1 MQLPQ
6 IMLYNLRGIL
16 MKEYNSFDDQYSLRA
31 RVYNALRED
40 ILNGR
45 YKVGEN
51 LIELRIAEEL
61 NVSRTPVRE
70 AIRQLEL
77 EGLVESV
84 PNKRVTVKGI
94 SRKDMED
101 IYRIRRVLEGLSAR
115 WAVEQIT
122 ENEINE
128 LQEVYELM
136 EFYTVRN
143 DINQI
148 GKLNT
153 RFHEIIFSA
162 TKSGILRHILK
173 DFQFYVKW
181 ARHESLSSPGR
192 MEEALKEHLDILQAI
207 RNRDGEG
214 AEKYLTIHVEN
225 SSKNLFSKI
234 QEQL

>member
-1 MQLPQ
+1 
-6 IMLYNLRGIL
+6 

-31 RVYNALRED
+31 RVYNSLRED
-40 ILNGR
+40 ILNGK
-45 YKVGEN
+45 YNAGEN
-51 LIELRIAEEL
+51 LVELRIAEEL

-77 EGLVESV
+77 EGLVESI

-94 SRKDMED
+94 SAKDMED

-115 WAVEQIT
+115 WAVEQISDD
-122 ENEINE
+122 EVNE

-136 EFYTVRN
+136 EFYTQKS

-148 GKLNT
+148 AKLNT

-162 TKSGILRHILK
+162 TKSSILRHILK

-192 MEEALKEHLDILQAI
+192 MEEALKEHLNILQAI
-207 RNRDGEG
+207 KSRDGEE

-225 SSKNLFSKI
+225 SSKNLFNKT
-234 QEQL
+234 QGRNK

>member
-1 MQLPQ
+1 
-6 IMLYNLRGIL
+6 
-16 MKEYNSFDDQYSLRA
+16 MKEYNNFDDQYSLRA

-40 ILNGR
+40 ILNGK
-45 YKVGEN
+45 YKVGES
-51 LIELRIAEEL
+51 LIELRIADEL

-77 EGLVESV
+77 EGLVESI

-94 SRKDMED
+94 SMKDMED

-122 ENEINE
+122 DEEIKE
-128 LQEVYELM
+128 LQELYELM
-136 EFYTVRN
+136 EFYTHKN

-148 GKLNT
+148 AKLNT
-153 RFHEIIFSA
+153 SFHEIIFNA
-162 TKSGILRHILK
+162 TKSNILKHILK

-181 ARHESLSSPGR
+181 ARHESLSTPGR
-192 MEEALKEHLDILQAI
+192 MEEALKEHFDILQALK
-207 RNRDGEG
+207 NRDGDG

-225 SSKNLFSKI
+225 SSKNLFKKI
-234 QEQL
+234 QGQL

>member
-1 MQLPQ
+1 
-6 IMLYNLRGIL
+6 

-31 RVYNALRED
+31 RVYNALREY

-45 YKVGEN
+45 YKAGEN
-51 LIELRIAEEL
+51 LIEMRIAEEL

-70 AIRQLEL
+70 AMRQLEL

-94 SRKDMED
+94 SQKDMED
-101 IYRIRRVLEGLSAR
+101 IYRIRTVLEGLAAR

-122 ENEINE
+122 DAEINE
-128 LQEVYELM
+128 LQEVYDLM
-136 EFYTVRN
+136 EFYTMKGDV
-143 DINQI
+143 NQI
-148 GKLNT
+148 SKLNT
-153 RFHEIIFSA
+153 RFHEIIFGS
-162 TKSGILRHILK
+162 TKSNIMRHILK

-192 MEEALKEHLDILQAI
+192 KEEALREHYNILQALK
-207 RNRDGEG
+207 NRDADS

-225 SSKNLFSKI
+225 SSKNLFGRM
-234 QEQL
+234 QE

>member
-1 MQLPQ
+1 
-6 IMLYNLRGIL
+6 MLYNLGGTL

-31 RVYNALRED
+31 RVYNSLREN

-77 EGLVESV
+77 EGLVESI
-84 PNKRVTVKGI
+84 PNKRFTVKGV
-94 SRKDMED
+94 SLKDMED
-101 IYRIRRVLEGLSAR
+101 IYRIRKVLEGLSAR

-122 ENEINE
+122 DEEINE
-128 LQEVYELM
+128 LQEVYDLM
-136 EFYTVRN
+136 EFYTQKN
-143 DINQI
+143 DVNQI
-148 GKLNT
+148 SKLNT

-162 TKSGILRHILK
+162 TKSSVLKHILK

-207 RNRDGEG
+207 RNRSSDDT
-214 AEKYLTIHVEN
+214 EKYLTIHVEN
-225 SSKNLFSKI
+225 SSKNLFNKI

>member
-1 MQLPQ
+1 
-6 IMLYNLRGIL
+6 

-40 ILNGR
+40 ILSGK

-51 LIELRIAEEL
+51 LVELRIAEEL

-77 EGLVESV
+77 EGLVESI

-94 SRKDMED
+94 SLKDIED
-101 IYRIRRVLEGLSAR
+101 IYVIRRILEGLSAK
-115 WAVEQIT
+115 WAVDQIT
-122 ENEINE
+122 EIEIKE

-136 EFYTVRN
+136 EFYTQKG

-148 GKLNT
+148 AKLNT
-153 RFHEIIFSA
+153 RFHEIIFNA
-162 TKSGILRHILK
+162 TKSNILKHILK

-192 MEEALKEHLDILQAI
+192 SEEALKEHYEILQAFI
-207 RNRDGEG
+207 KRNGEE

-225 SSKNLFSKI
+225 SSKNLFNKL
-234 QEQL
+234 QE

>member
-1 MQLPQ
+1 
-6 IMLYNLRGIL
+6 
-16 MKEYNSFDDQYSLRA
+16 MKEYNNFDDQYSLRA

-40 ILNGR
+40 ILNGK

-51 LIELRIAEEL
+51 LIELRIADEL

-77 EGLVESV
+77 EGLVESI

-94 SRKDMED
+94 SIKDMED

-122 ENEINE
+122 DDEISG
-128 LQEVYELM
+128 LQEIYELM
-136 EFYTVRN
+136 EFYTQKN
-143 DINQI
+143 DIDQI
-148 GKLNT
+148 AKLNT
-153 RFHEIIFSA
+153 KFHEIIFNA
-162 TKSGILRHILK
+162 TKSNILMHILN

-181 ARHESLSSPGR
+181 ARHESLSIPGR
-192 MEEALKEHLDILQAI
+192 MEEALKEHHDILQAI
-207 RNRDGEG
+207 KNRKGED

-225 SSKNLFSKI
+225 SSKNLFKKI
-234 QEQL
+234 QEQQ